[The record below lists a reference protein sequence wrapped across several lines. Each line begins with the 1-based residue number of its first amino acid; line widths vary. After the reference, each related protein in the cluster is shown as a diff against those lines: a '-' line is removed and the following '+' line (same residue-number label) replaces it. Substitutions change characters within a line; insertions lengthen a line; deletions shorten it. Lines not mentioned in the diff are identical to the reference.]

1 MKPARLVAPPNT
13 GETRTLVCARADSC
27 HSGVLTLYP
36 ASEWQRPQFLAGLAS
51 LGAARRLTEQ
61 RDAMGVLPGW
71 SGRIICPKS
80 HHPRHPFSGFQST
93 DDPVFRN
100 TDTLKSVVVTETG
113 RTSVKAAPLTL
124 PGIEISHGHRV
135 LQSSHLH
142 CGLYCNGERST
153 HSGED

>member
-1 MKPARLVAPPNT
+1 MKPARLVSSPNCDETSAP
-13 GETRTLVCARADSC
+13 RARGNLATFT
-27 HSGVLTLYP
+27 HPVAPL
-36 ASEWQRPQFLAGLAS
+36 FLAGLAS

-61 RDAMGVLPGW
+61 RDAMGVLPGA

-80 HHPRHPFSGFQST
+80 HHPRHPFSGLQST
-93 DDPVFRN
+93 DDPVCRN
-100 TDTLKSVVVTETG
+100 TDTLEAVVMTETG
-113 RTSVKAAPLTL
+113 LAFAEAAPLTL